1 MIQPEVQEVAGVF
14 RGELRWMF
22 GPYPALIPD
31 SGWPSVG
38 ILDAL
43 CRGMRGRSVLTESE
57 KIFVSG
63 AAAATSC
70 ARTPARCG

>member
-1 MIQPEVQEVAGVF
+1 MIQPEVQEVASVF

-43 CRGMRGRSVLTESE
+43 CRGMRGRSVLTEGQAGRRAPRGFPRSNR
-57 KIFVSG
+57 FS
-63 AAAATSC
+63 
-70 ARTPARCG
+70 